1 MANHN
6 YHFLFDKRFFKKFR
20 VDGLFGVYLDTAL
33 IYLGMGL
40 VGIFIPLYVLE
51 LTESILSVF
60 VMYAFYHLVATIF
73 VFPAAFLIKKIG
85 IDKAS
90 FLGALTRA
98 TFLVFLILAKS
109 NALFLWPAFLFW
121 GLTIPLCWLP
131 FHFTTI
137 NIDGGDKKFGKE
149 AGMIGF
155 LTRLSSS
162 LGPVLGGFIIAFLG
176 FSWLY
181 RIAILITLLSGFAL
195 FLDKFKSKG
204 MKINVGRVFK
214 NIFGR
219 RLSGICQGLAGA
231 SIETAIY
238 GIAWPVFV
246 FLALGSYKSL
256 GIITSASLIVSLLV
270 YYWAGWWVDKRG
282 KGILKIG
289 VVVNSLNLM
298 IRPFL
303 SSAVPIFL
311 ADSAYLTGAI
321 LIWTPFRAA
330 FYEKGIGEDLDYIMI
345 RELVIHFV
353 GFLACLVLGAL
364 FYFGASWWLVFGFG
378 VLGLW
383 MVGSIINSKHEIRN
397 SKQIQSTK
405 FK

>member
-1 MANHN
+1 MPNHN
-6 YHFLFDKRFFKKFR
+6 YHQLLFDKRFFKNFR
-20 VDGLFGVYLDTAL
+20 VDGLFGVYLDTVL

-40 VGIFIPLYVLE
+40 VGIFIPLYVLK
-51 LTESILSVF
+51 LTGNILNVF
-60 VMYAFYHLVATIF
+60 LMYAFYHLVATSF

-85 IDKAS
+85 IDKTS

-98 TFLVFLILAKS
+98 TFLLFLILAKE
-109 NALFLWPAFLFW
+109 NILFLWPSFLFW
-121 GLTIPLCWLP
+121 GLTIPFCWLP
-131 FHFTTI
+131 YHFTTI

-162 LGPVLGGFIIAFLG
+162 LGPVLGGLIIGFLG

-181 RIAILITLLSGFAL
+181 KIAILFTLLSGFAL

-204 MKINVGRVFK
+204 MRIETNKVFK
-214 NIFGR
+214 KMFGKKLTGIR
-219 RLSGICQGLAGA
+219 RGLTGSA
-231 SIETAIY
+231 IETAVY
-238 GIAWPVFV
+238 GIAWPIFV
-246 FLALGSYKSL
+246 FLALGSYKNL
-256 GIITSASLIVSLLV
+256 GIIISASLIVSLLI
-270 YYWAGWWVDKRG
+270 YYWAGWWVDKKG

-289 VVVNSLNLM
+289 VAVNSLNLM

-303 SSAVPIFL
+303 GSAVPIFL
-311 ADSAYLTGAI
+311 ADSAYLTGSI

-330 FYEKGIGEDLDYIMI
+330 FYEKGIGEDLDYIII
-345 RELVIHFV
+345 RELVIHFA

-378 VLGLW
+378 ALGLW
-383 MVGSIINSKHEIRN
+383 MVGFIVRNNQINK
-397 SKQIQSTK
+397 
-405 FK
+405 